1 MRHEMVRAGLALYG
15 VAPYSEC
22 SMPLQP
28 VMRVTTEILSV
39 KNIPA
44 NYGLSY
50 GRTWRSKRPSRIA
63 TVPVGYADGY
73 LRALSD
79 KSEVLVGGRRCPVRG
94 RVCMDMTMVDVTE
107 CTTPV
112 KVGDEVVL
120 LGPGIGAEELAAW
133 AGTIPYEI
141 LTGWSGRVP
150 RSFQGSAK
158 TA

>member
-1 MRHEMVRAGLALYG
+1 MRTAIFVH
-15 VAPYSEC
+15 C
-22 SMPLQP
+22 
-28 VMRVTTEILSV
+28 
-39 KNIPA
+39 
-44 NYGLSY
+44 
-50 GRTWRSKRPSRIA
+50 RTSRKFLLEA
-63 TVPVGYADGY
+63 ED
-73 LRALSD
+73 
-79 KSEVLVGGRRCPVRG
+79 G